1 MKFLPNYSF
10 LNSHLTLNHGGTR
23 PTHQQKVTPGTV
35 NLDSIHTPTDMV
47 VSPADILLLT

>member
-10 LNSHLTLNHGGTR
+10 LNSHLTLNHGGTH
-23 PTHQQKVTPGTV
+23 PTHQKVTASTV
-35 NLDSIHTPTDMV
+35 NLNSIHTPTDMV